1 LIEPDPVWTEADRE
15 LMARALELAA
25 KGSGLVSPGPLVGC
39 VVVDGLGRIVG
50 EGFYRFEE
58 IKHAETIAL
67 GISGEKARGGTAY
80 VSLEPHAHHGR
91 TPPCTNALLEAGIK
105 RVVAPIED
113 LNPQVS
119 GRGFEHLRN
128 AGVEVHVGLLAEE
141 ATRVNEAYL
150 HYMRTGRP
158 FVHLKLAVSLDGKIA
173 TRTGDSQWITG
184 NESRA
189 RVHELRHHYDA
200 ILVGVGTAKL
210 DDPALTDRSGMN
222 RRRPLVRIVLDE
234 RLEIPIDSQLVRS
247 ANETP
252 VLVIASPAAD
262 LDKSRVLID
271 KGVEVVSNE
280 TRNLPILLEQLGQRS
295 LQSVLVEG
303 GAAVAGAFVDARLV
317 NKVSFFIAPKI
328 VGGEDSRSAI
338 GGVGVESMNEAL
350 QLDDLEVTR
359 RGDDVEVSGYPRAN
373 RE

>member
-1 LIEPDPVWTEADRE
+1 
-15 LMARALELAA
+15 M
-25 KGSGLVSPGPLVGC
+25 
-39 VVVDGLGRIVG
+39 
-50 EGFYRFEE
+50 
-58 IKHAETIAL
+58 
-67 GISGEKARGGTAY
+67 
-80 VSLEPHAHHGR
+80 
-91 TPPCTNALLEAGIK
+91 
-105 RVVAPIED
+105 
-113 LNPQVS
+113 
-119 GRGFEHLRN
+119 
-128 AGVEVHVGLLAEE
+128 VGLLPVAS
-141 ATRVNEAYL
+141 AGVL
-150 HYMRTGRP
+150 LSGRSADE
-158 FVHLKLAVSLDGKIA
+158 LRSI
-173 TRTGDSQWITG
+173 
-184 NESRA
+184 ESRYQAQLVQDKA
-189 RVHELRHHYDA
+189 RQIELYGQRYRTVVHGLARAFEIAGGIQTFDEQGYDQR
-200 ILVGVGTAKL
+200 LEKTL
-210 DDPALTDRSGMN
+210 QEDPNLIALALWPVHGNPHRAFQNNIIGLEEVDSRVSEVLAHMN

-280 TRNLPILLEQLGQRS
+280 TRNLPILLEQLSQRS